1 MNDIAVVATAKN
13 RDRLDNKDRTHR
25 VNEIIAMLKTQE
37 YVKDKAEMVELI
49 TALYK
54 SLTNG
59 KTLLRKLQENVK
71 LPHRKY
77 TGLEKIILTDIFN
90 LLTKN
95 TKPTSTFGMYI
106 DLIDPEND
114 NNTIKTR
121 YTEKVVVR
129 DESVLLRPSD
139 ELNFLFNTL
148 GIEETGYLILLL
160 TITPY

>member
-1 MNDIAVVATAKN
+1 MNDKAVVAVAKN

-37 YVKDKAEMVELI
+37 YVKDKAEMIEL
-49 TALYK
+49 
-54 SLTNG
+54 LTVIYRNHTNS
-59 KTLLRKLQENVK
+59 KTLLRKLQEDIK
-71 LPHRKY
+71 LPYKKY

-129 DESVLLRPSD
+129 DESVLIRPSD
-139 ELNFLFNTL
+139 ELNYLFNTL

-160 TITPY
+160 TIT